1 MDDDKVNAML
11 TLFRNMN
18 EEDSLTYSDGFIV
31 EPDKDYDEYLN
42 GGKTYSRKEV
52 EKHTTQ
58 LIKS

>member
-1 MDDDKVNAML
+1 ML

-18 EEDSLTYSDGFIV
+18 EEDSLTYSDEFIV